1 MSEHA
6 PQKTSPIEKI
16 RHNLSGFLFLFLLVF
31 ASSAVVLESIGAIP
45 PTVLGSAPSIVP
57 TGDRTTA
64 IEDGEYPVR
73 IEIPSVGVR
82 ANVSNPNTTNIQ
94 ALDREL
100 LSGAVRYPGTG
111 LLGEKGNVLMF
122 GHSSYLPVVHNQA
135 YKAFNDIQHLKKGDV
150 ITVYGET
157 RVYFY
162 EVDEVREE
170 NTTTGEISLDVS
182 GAKLTLATCDTF
194 GAKSDRFIVTASVLK
209 DLLY

>member
-1 MSEHA
+1 MSE
-6 PQKTSPIEKI
+6 QNNLSSSPVENI
-16 RHNLSGFLFLFLLVF
+16 RHNLPGFIFLFLLVF

-45 PTVLGSAPSIVP
+45 PTVLGSVPAITP
-57 TGDRTTA
+57 TGERTA
-64 IEDGEYPVR
+64 AVENGEYPVR

-111 LLGEKGNVLMF
+111 LLGEKGNVLIF
-122 GHSSYLPVVHNQA
+122 GHSSYLPVVSNQA
-135 YKAFNDIQHLKKGDV
+135 YKAFNDIQHLKRGDV

-157 RVYFY
+157 AVYFY

-194 GAKSDRFIVTASVLK
+194 GAKSDRFIVTASLVSV
-209 DLLY
+209 DEI

>member
-122 GHSSYLPVVHNQA
+122 GHSSYLPVVHNQ
-135 YKAFNDIQHLKKGDV
+135 HLKKGDV

-194 GAKSDRFIVTASVLK
+194 GAKSDRFIVTASLVSV
-209 DLLY
+209 DEI